1 MGKFSAELDAIM
13 ATRDVALAGVIRD
26 TGISR
31 AAFFKYR
38 NGSRLP
44 SDIKTVERLADVLQL
59 NFDERRRFREGYLID
74 QIGEYKYRGMMA
86 IEKLLCTPAGFLC
99 AGNAEKAVSGEN
111 SDEDTGTAL
120 SGMLPVTMKIMS
132 VMRDGLR
139 KGDVTVFETIS
150 SDSMFRVIGQV
161 KGSIHEH
168 ELTHIM
174 AMNGSDNASAED
186 RLYNVERLGSIIR
199 TLCSSEGY
207 RPYYYYASLSTL
219 RTLGILTTNF
229 ILTRDTVL
237 CYAEDYSSAVVLREP
252 ENVALY
258 GNIAAGVMRIASPYA
273 EKKSLADGIK
283 TYNMFNCS
291 SEMRYS
297 FIPGMCLTSVIKDTD
312 DLLVK
317 NVRHDIEGMDSFLAG
332 YKDYAVNLQTSI
344 AQNKGKYH
352 YVVSG
357 PGLRHT
363 SETGTINEFP
373 RDATIPLDREGT
385 FKLMRRFRRLSAAYD
400 FRVMDDDRLPP
411 DNTIGVE
418 AVPGLAIISLILPG
432 EFAMRVIV
440 IREQSTAALIY
451 DYLSMAY
458 ENRTLTGEE
467 REKWYDRLLE
477 EGGER

>member
-1 MGKFSAELDAIM
+1 
-13 ATRDVALAGVIRD
+13 
-26 TGISR
+26 
-31 AAFFKYR
+31 
-38 NGSRLP
+38 
-44 SDIKTVERLADVLQL
+44 
-59 NFDERRRFREGYLID
+59 
-74 QIGEYKYRGMMA
+74 
-86 IEKLLCTPAGFLC
+86 
-99 AGNAEKAVSGEN
+99 
-111 SDEDTGTAL
+111 
-120 SGMLPVTMKIMS
+120 MLPVTMKIMS

-273 EKKSLADGIK
+273 EKKSFAEGIR

-291 SEMRYS
+291 TETRYS
-297 FIPGMCLTSVIKDTD
+297 FIPGMCLTSIIKDTD

-317 NVRHDIEGMDSFLAG
+317 NVRHDIVGMDSFLAG
-332 YKDYAVNLQTSI
+332 FKDYAVNLQTSI

-385 FKLMRRFRRLSAAYD
+385 FKLMRRFRRLSAACD

-418 AVPGLAIISLILPG
+418 AIPGVAMISLILPG

-451 DYLSMAY
+451 DYLSMAH

>member
-1 MGKFSAELDAIM
+1 MGKFSVELDAIM

-111 SDEDTGTAL
+111 SDEETGTAL

-258 GNIAAGVMRIASPYA
+258 GNIAAGVMRIASPGTASTPIVLSGGSRSSSITRKSQAA
-273 EKKSLADGIK
+273 ESLLK
-283 TYNMFNCS
+283 
-291 SEMRYS
+291 
-297 FIPGMCLTSVIKDTD
+297 
-312 DLLVK
+312 
-317 NVRHDIEGMDSFLAG
+317 
-332 YKDYAVNLQTSI
+332 
-344 AQNKGKYH
+344 
-352 YVVSG
+352 
-357 PGLRHT
+357 
-363 SETGTINEFP
+363 
-373 RDATIPLDREGT
+373 
-385 FKLMRRFRRLSAAYD
+385 RR
-400 FRVMDDDRLPP
+400 
-411 DNTIGVE
+411 
-418 AVPGLAIISLILPG
+418 ISLKVPSLSSGIVASLGNSLIVPVSQVWRRPG
-432 EFAMRVIV
+432 PD
-440 IREQSTAALIY
+440 T
-451 DYLSMAY
+451 
-458 ENRTLTGEE
+458 T
-467 REKWYDRLLE
+467 
-477 EGGER
+477 

>member
-74 QIGEYKYRGMMA
+74 RIGEYKYRGMMA

-99 AGNAEKAVSGEN
+99 AGNAGKEVSGEN

-168 ELTHIM
+168 EITHIM

-229 ILTRDTVL
+229 ILTKDTVL
-237 CYAEDYSSAVVLREP
+237 TYAEDYSSAVVLREP

-258 GNIAAGVMRIASPYA
+258 GNIAA
-273 EKKSLADGIK
+273 
-283 TYNMFNCS
+283 F
-291 SEMRYS
+291 
-297 FIPGMCLTSVIKDTD
+297 
-312 DLLVK
+312 
-317 NVRHDIEGMDSFLAG
+317 
-332 YKDYAVNLQTSI
+332 
-344 AQNKGKYH
+344 
-352 YVVSG
+352 
-357 PGLRHT
+357 
-363 SETGTINEFP
+363 
-373 RDATIPLDREGT
+373 
-385 FKLMRRFRRLSAAYD
+385 
-400 FRVMDDDRLPP
+400 
-411 DNTIGVE
+411 
-418 AVPGLAIISLILPG
+418 
-432 EFAMRVIV
+432 
-440 IREQSTAALIY
+440 
-451 DYLSMAY
+451 
-458 ENRTLTGEE
+458 E
-467 REKWYDRLLE
+467 R
-477 EGGER
+477 GCTP

>member
-186 RLYNVERLGSIIR
+186 RLYNVERLGSIIT
-199 TLCSSEGY
+199 TLCSTEGY
-207 RPYYYYASLSTL
+207 RPFYYYASLSTL
-219 RTLGILTTNF
+219 RTLGTLTTNM
-229 ILTRDTVL
+229 ILTKDAVL
-237 CYAEDYSSAVVLREP
+237 TYAEDYSSAVIYRDP
-252 ENVALY
+252 EKVTLY
-258 GNIAAGVMRIASPYA
+258 GNIVSGVRRMARPYA
-273 EKKSLADGIK
+273 EKMKFMNGVSQERKFFEYPG
-283 TYNMFNCS
+283 
-291 SEMRYS
+291 ERYS
-297 FIPGMCLTSVIKDTD
+297 FFPGLTINAILKESD
-312 DLLVK
+312 DILEK
-317 NVRHDIEGMDSFLAG
+317 NVRHDIEGIDMFMAG
-332 YKDYAVNLQTSI
+332 YQQYADAVQASL
-344 AQNKGKYH
+344 AANKGRHH
-352 YVVSG
+352 YIISG
-357 PGLRHT
+357 PGIRFNYAN
-363 SETGTINEFP
+363 GVVNDFP
-373 RDATIPLDREGT
+373 KEAIIPLDREGSR
-385 FKLMRRFRRLSAAYD
+385 KLMRRFRKVSELYD
-400 FRVMDDDRLPP
+400 FRVLDDERFPG
-411 DNTIGVE
+411 DNTIGLE
-418 AVPGLAIISLILPG
+418 AVPGQAMVNLFLPG
-432 EFAMRVIV
+432 ELATMIVV
-440 IREQSTAALIY
+440 IREQSTAAMIF
-451 DYLSMAY
+451 DYLSSVY
-458 ENRTLTGEE
+458 ENRAITGKE
-467 REKWYDRLLE
+467 REAWYDEVLAE
-477 EGGER
+477 DKGK